1 MTAPLRERPLGLLSG
16 DRLDRQI
23 FDDKMATQS
32 EMRWDG
38 SKSGPAWKS
47 RVQSYFWSK
56 VPALLE
62 ILKWAEK
69 HDKTDVTEAAFND
82 VVTHFMEPFK
92 QQALNASIWGFL
104 SSCFTGSAETIFRS
118 AEDLNGLDAWRRVVR
133 IIDSGLPL
141 RLEELRGEVRMLHTR
156 PMKDLEQVAAG
167 IAEFEAKIKEY
178 KQAGGTGFDGD
189 HEMKSDLLAILPPKL
204 REDHLLTAA
213 GKDSYLEF
221 RDLVLT
227 QTSRILFNR
236 RRGGGGCVRG
246 LEFGPAA
253 PSTQETD
260 SADDGALEDLLI
272 MAQNGS
278 REEVLAAVQRFQ
290 KRTGNGPRRPPPRAQ
305 PKRAAADGAR
315 PTRKCPNCGKEHV
328 ETRCPHPAV
337 AIADRACWTCGKKGH
352 SGRDCPQKNKENHKP
367 QNGSVKAIE
376 DAAPGA
382 RDARMPFF
390 GDRENYLLDDK
401 ETPGFTPVRPRP
413 APRQAVLGDFVRY
426 KPVTLRNQ
434 FDNLRVAEDFS
445 TPKGHKA
452 AAEVEDAPSPL
463 RKRYEA
469 TEPAAVQSNKSTT
482 VKKLETLKALKGSST
497 SMFLM
502 QFPELSRKVD
512 AEMTNINAVLAQE
525 GMELHLCE
533 DESDG
538 GEEIMATEEKVVIR
552 AAMDSGSV
560 ASVIN
565 PEHLPSGV
573 KIKPNTSGR
582 HFTGAGVGSTIK
594 KHGSCI
600 TACKGKIGMPFGC
613 KWQAAD
619 VARPLQSVSDTCGPC
634 NGPGVH
640 DVLFNNRKCYVVPP
654 GMVDEIMTRVKP
666 IVEYDRVG
674 GLYLADLT
682 LSSFGRQDVD
692 Q

>member
-1 MTAPLRERPLGLLSG
+1 
-16 DRLDRQI
+16 
-23 FDDKMATQS
+23 
-32 EMRWDG
+32 MR
-38 SKSGPAWKS
+38 S
-47 RVQSYFWSK
+47 
-56 VPALLE
+56 
-62 ILKWAEK
+62 
-69 HDKTDVTEAAFND
+69 
-82 VVTHFMEPFK
+82 
-92 QQALNASIWGFL
+92 
-104 SSCFTGSAETIFRS
+104 
-118 AEDLNGLDAWRRVVR
+118 
-133 IIDSGLPL
+133 
-141 RLEELRGEVRMLHTR
+141 
-156 PMKDLEQVAAG
+156 
-167 IAEFEAKIKEY
+167 
-178 KQAGGTGFDGD
+178 
-189 HEMKSDLLAILPPKL
+189 
-204 REDHLLTAA
+204 
-213 GKDSYLEF
+213 
-221 RDLVLT
+221 
-227 QTSRILFNR
+227 
-236 RRGGGGCVRG
+236 
-246 LEFGPAA
+246 
-253 PSTQETD
+253 
-260 SADDGALEDLLI
+260 
-272 MAQNGS
+272 
-278 REEVLAAVQRFQ
+278 
-290 KRTGNGPRRPPPRAQ
+290 
-305 PKRAAADGAR
+305 
-315 PTRKCPNCGKEHV
+315 
-328 ETRCPHPAV
+328 
-337 AIADRACWTCGKKGH
+337 
-352 SGRDCPQKNKENHKP
+352 
-367 QNGSVKAIE
+367 
-376 DAAPGA
+376 
-382 RDARMPFF
+382 
-390 GDRENYLLDDK
+390 
-401 ETPGFTPVRPRP
+401 
-413 APRQAVLGDFVRY
+413 

-445 TPKGHKA
+445 TLDDHSPKDHKA

-469 TEPAAVQSNKSTT
+469 TEPAAVQPNKSTT

-538 GEEIMATEEKVVIR
+538 EEEIMATEEKVVIR